1 MTQHPSWTR
10 TLLDWSRFTAFRFAI
25 VVCIGWCGC
34 STNTTTPENG
44 GPTPPSHQQASVSPR
59 DSAAT
64 NDRIDDSAPEGS
76 AHQEAPS
83 TSDTEGSS
91 GSSAGSGQVTPEVL
105 PSEPTPSPLRED
117 EQPQN
122 GTESPV
128 PQFAGLP
135 PAAPP
140 PAEVHK
146 PEVILSERHLQTC
159 RVGVGDSFPAL
170 TLPDQEGA
178 SHDLS
183 QLMGDRMTIVVFWN
197 SKNMYAREQFS
208 RIMKEAYDRYAAL
221 GVKVVTINVGDTPEV
236 VQNLVAEHKITT
248 PCLIDVE
255 RKAFEQVANDLLPRT
270 YLLDAEGKILWF
282 DLEYSR
288 SQRLSLHNAVHYQLK
303 QGGV

>member
-10 TLLDWSRFTAFRFAI
+10 TLLNWSRFTAFHFAI
-25 VVCIGWCGC
+25 AICIGWCGC
-34 STNTTTPENG
+34 NANTTTPEDG
-44 GPTPPSHQQASVSPR
+44 GPKSPSQQHASVNPR

-64 NDRIDDSAPEGS
+64 NDRIEDSAPEGS

-83 TSDTEGSS
+83 TSGIEEGS
-91 GSSAGSGQVTPEVL
+91 GSSASSEQVTPDAL
-105 PSEPTPSPLRED
+105 PSEPTPSPLHEN
-117 EQPQN
+117 EQPPN
-122 GTESPV
+122 ATELPV
-128 PQFAGLP
+128 PQVAGLP
-135 PAAPP
+135 QAAPP

-170 TLPDQEGA
+170 TLPDQEGT
-178 SHDLS
+178 SHELS

-197 SKNMYAREQFS
+197 SNNMYAREQFS

-236 VQNLVAEHKITT
+236 VQNLVAEYKITT
-248 PCLIDVE
+248 PCLVDVE